1 MVSHNHS
8 TLQRCLHRVPTA
20 VPLALLLHH
29 TRGNAAVFGRLR
41 DVHTE
46 EVEPAQPCSVSE
58 KGKGRFGCKW
68 SWRQQ
73 PGNCLGLWPACWD
86 CLSMQHSL
94 NPVPKPGLLALACSS
109 LGWKCHCEEK
119 AHNQREWNQSESN
132 PKGFCSSTVR
142 AGPASNRG
150 MSVIKHRR
158 SPGLQEALAPPLH
171 LCCDLLQRWQLTTH
185 PMGKRHPCSLQI
197 QLPH

>member
-58 KGKGRFGCKW
+58 KGKRQIW
-68 SWRQQ
+68 LQVVWRQQ
-73 PGNCLGLWPACWD
+73 PGAAWGALTELAGTVSACNTVWI
-86 CLSMQHSL
+86 SETRPSSS
-94 NPVPKPGLLALACSS
+94 GLLFSRVEVPL
-109 LGWKCHCEEK
+109 W
-119 AHNQREWNQSESN
+119 RESTQSEGMEPVWIQ

-142 AGPASNRG
+142 AGPASNIEG
-150 MSVIKHRR
+150 CQSLSIGEAQVYKK
-158 SPGLQEALAPPLH
+158 ALAPPLH